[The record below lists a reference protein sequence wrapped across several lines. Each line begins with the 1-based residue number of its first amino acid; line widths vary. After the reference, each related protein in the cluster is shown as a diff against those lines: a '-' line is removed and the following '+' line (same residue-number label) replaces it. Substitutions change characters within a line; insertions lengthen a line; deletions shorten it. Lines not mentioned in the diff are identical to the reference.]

1 MRKLFLLA
9 VSAVVI
15 LYPTGAV
22 RANTTATARSQES
35 YFREDGAEVRLKDI
49 GRFLGWRENA
59 LIGYGIVT
67 GLTGSGDS
75 PRSAATRQALSNV
88 LSRLG
93 ANISPDVMQ
102 SRNVAA
108 VMVTANL
115 PPSANVG
122 DRIDVTVTSIGD
134 ARSLT
139 GGVLL
144 MTPLL
149 GPDQHPYA
157 LAQGALAIGGYNFR
171 DNLNLQQKNYP
182 TSGIIAG
189 GASVE
194 AQVDANLAVNG
205 RMTFILKDPD
215 FTTAVRVAEAIN
227 RQLGVMAATTKSAEA
242 VDIVATGRDPNSLVA
257 TVENLTVIPDQV
269 ARVVINERS
278 GTVVAGGGVKISSV
292 VVAQGDIKVSVTTDN
307 QAQPFYYDPSAF
319 GERGFGG
326 RAGRGLIVTNSKLE
340 VSDASNDVAVHFPNT
355 TVADLVRGLGQAKV
369 GTRDMIAILQAIK
382 TAGALHAEIIVQ

>member
-1 MRKLFLLA
+1 MRKSVLLT
-9 VSAVVI
+9 VSITVALQLSGV
-15 LYPTGAV
+15 AD
-22 RANTTATARSQES
+22 ANTTVASRQPDS
-35 YFREDGAEVRLKDI
+35 YFREDSGEVRLKDI
-49 GRFLGWRENA
+49 GRFLGWRDNA

-93 ANISPDVMQ
+93 ANVSPDVMQ

-134 ARSLT
+134 ARSLA
-139 GGVLL
+139 GGILL

-149 GPDQHPYA
+149 GPDQRPYA

-194 AQVDANLAVNG
+194 AQVNADIAVNG

-215 FTTAVRVAEAIN
+215 FTTATRVAEAIN
-227 RQLGVMAATTKSAEA
+227 RRLGAMAATAKSAEA
-242 VDIVATGRDPNSLVA
+242 VEIIATGRDPNSLVA
-257 TVENLTVIPDQV
+257 TVENATVIPDQV

-292 VVAQGDIKVSVTTDN
+292 VIAQGDIKVSVTTDN
-307 QAQPFYYDPSAF
+307 QAQPFFYDPTAF
-319 GERGFGG
+319 GAPFGG
-326 RAGRGLIVTNSKLE
+326 LGSRGLIVTNSKLE
-340 VSDASNDVAVHFPNT
+340 VSDASNDVAVRFPNT

-382 TAGALHAEIIVQ
+382 TAGALHAEIVVQ